1 MAFWVI
7 LLCRWVERRAV
18 DSAVRRPI
26 GLLCGEMDYRN
37 KSGNDASGGG
47 RVSACLDVLAAVD
60 VDF

>member
-47 RVSACLDVLAAVD
+47 GGLARA
-60 VDF
+60 